1 VDAQWDADELTFPVD
16 HGLIGDGFRRDRRY
30 SRRIQD
36 WRAWAPRLRALDS
49 ALPQAIPAPPVE
61 RSTKP
66 LAVEAEGMRREDRRT
81 A

>member
-1 VDAQWDADELTFPVD
+1 M
-16 HGLIGDGFRRDRRY
+16 
-30 SRRIQD
+30 D
-36 WRAWAPRLRALDS
+36 WRAWAPRSRALDS

-61 RSTKP
+61 RQTKP

>member
-1 VDAQWDADELTFPVD
+1 LATDFGVIGHIRDAFM
-16 HGLIGDGFRRDRRY
+16 
-30 SRRIQD
+30 D
-36 WRAWAPRLRALDS
+36 WRAWASRLRPLDS

-61 RSTKP
+61 RQTKP

>member
-1 VDAQWDADELTFPVD
+1 LATDFGVVDDNCDAF
-16 HGLIGDGFRRDRRY
+16 I
-30 SRRIQD
+30 D
-36 WRAWAPRLRALDS
+36 WRAWAPRLRTLDS

-61 RSTKP
+61 RQTKP